1 MVRLH
6 VICEDGER
14 GGRHENQFSIKSTDV
29 SGFPGNA
36 CCSKKKKKKKVTE
49 WFQLNQFSV
58 ISLDFYRAEQLKENQ
73 KKKVHPYLRE
83 GEDIG

>member
-36 CCSKKKKKKKVTE
+36 CCSKKKKKK
-49 WFQLNQFSV
+49 S
-58 ISLDFYRAEQLKENQ
+58 YRVVPIKLVQCNFTRFLQ
-73 KKKVHPYLRE
+73 S
-83 GEDIG
+83 

>member
-49 WFQLNQFSV
+49 WFQLN
-58 ISLDFYRAEQLKENQ
+58 
-73 KKKVHPYLRE
+73 
-83 GEDIG
+83 